1 MRRTPGF
8 TLIELMIVI
17 VIIGVLAAITI
28 PNFTAMTTRSK
39 EAGVKANAH
48 TLQVAAED
56 FAAQND
62 AVYAT
67 DFTTALPNGQLMADL
82 LPAALRNPFGNNP
95 MDDTAPDEDGEVGYD
110 TTGMAGIGY
119 VITGWGKGG
128 VPCITV
134 TNGH

>member
-17 VIIGVLAAITI
+17 VIVGILAALTI
-28 PNFTAMTTRSK
+28 PNFTSMTTRSK
-39 EAGVKANAH
+39 EAQVIGNAH

-56 FAAQND
+56 FGAQND

-67 DFTTALPNGQLMADL
+67 DFSTALANGQRMADL
-82 LPAALRNPFGNNP
+82 LPAVLQNPFDNNA
-95 MDDTAPDEDGEVGYD
+95 MDDGPPDEAGEVGYD
-110 TTGMAGIGY
+110 TSGMVGTGY
-119 VITGWGKGG
+119 VISGWGKNGQ
-128 VPCITV
+128 CITV

>member
-1 MRRTPGF
+1 MRSTQGF

-17 VIIGVLAAITI
+17 VIIGILAALTI
-28 PNFTAMTTRSK
+28 PNFVSMTARSK

-62 AVYAT
+62 AVYAS
-67 DFTTALPNGQLMADL
+67 DFTTALPNGQLLANL
-82 LPAALRNPFGNNP
+82 LPAPLKNPFGNNA
-95 MDDTAPDEDGEVGYD
+95 MDDQAPDEDGEVGYD
-110 TTGMAGIGY
+110 TTGMAGTGY
-119 VITGWGKGG
+119 IITGWGRGG
-128 VPCITV
+128 TPCVSV